1 MTVPSI
7 FATARSLSY
16 YSRLQEVTANNL
28 ANASSEGF
36 KADRMTAQSFSE
48 VWPEALMSL
57 DLKQGTVRDT
67 ARPLDI
73 ALEGDGFLVVNTP
86 DGERLTRGGGFEIN
100 QQGFLVDRDGNNVLG
115 REGPLHIAGR
125 EVVIEQ
131 DGTVVVDGARAGQLR
146 LETVATPVELA
157 KEGHGRFR
165 PLGALQEALEVRVT
179 QGAIEDANVD
189 ALMGTVDLI
198 QIQRAY
204 AAGVDALRTL
214 DDVMSV
220 ITTEVGRV

>member
-1 MTVPSI
+1 MTIPSI

-28 ANASSEGF
+28 ANSSSEGF
-36 KADRMTAQSFSE
+36 KADRMTARSFDQ

-57 DLKQGTVRDT
+57 DLRQGTVRET
-67 ARPLDI
+67 SRPLDL
-73 ALEGDGFLVVNTP
+73 ALEGAGFLVVNSP
-86 DGERLTRGGGFEIN
+86 DGERLTRGGGLEIN
-100 QQGFLVDRDGNNVLG
+100 QAGYLVNRDGYAVLG
-115 REGPLHIAGR
+115 REGPIHITGR
-125 EVVIEQ
+125 EVVIEA
-131 DGTVVVDGARAGQLR
+131 DGTVLVDGARADQLR
-146 LETVATPVELA
+146 LEDVAAPSQLV

-165 PLGALQEALEVRVT
+165 PLGPLHDATEVRVT
-179 QGAIEDANVD
+179 QGALEDANVD
-189 ALMGTVDLI
+189 SLMGTVDLI

-220 ITTEVGRV
+220 ITTDVGRV

>member
-7 FATARSLSY
+7 YATARSLSY
-16 YSRLQEVTANNL
+16 YARLQEVTANNL
-28 ANASSEGF
+28 ANASSGGF
-36 KADRMTAQSFSE
+36 KADRMTAQSFDE

-57 DLKQGTVRDT
+57 DLSQGTVRDT
-67 ARPLDI
+67 ARALDL

-86 DGERLTRGGGFEIN
+86 EGERLTRGGGFEIN
-100 QQGFLVDRDGNNVLG
+100 QQGFLVDRDGNPVLG

-125 EVVIEQ
+125 EVVVEL
-131 DGTVVVDGARAGQLR
+131 DGTVVVDGARAGRLR
-146 LETVATPVELA
+146 LEAAASAAELV
-157 KEGHGRFR
+157 KEGHGRYR
-165 PLGALQEALEVRVT
+165 SLGELQEALGVQVV

-189 ALMGTVDLI
+189 ALLGTVDLI

-220 ITTEVGRV
+220 VATEVGRV